1 MGRRVPRLYCLT
13 PLPRRRTNS
22 QSPTHTPGTSC
33 HCHAFIRVCGRLC
46 RLVPRR
52 LLRLGISAPAPTR
65 TPPRGA
71 RPHDT
76 HSLAPHPRTRGP
88 THPHTHAFITFHA
101 LLHLLGMPPPPH
113 RPITRWKQI
122 GSVDGTET
130 KSTSITCVA
139 PAPGPTERPGRVTT
153 YNRPALGPHAQ
164 RQPTLR
170 TIDNN
175 ALAAPRRPVEH
186 QPASRAAPGNAPGR
200 PPPCAP
206 YACAWRLWP
215 PDHTSASL

>member
-1 MGRRVPRLYCLT
+1 MSPAACSASASPPRPQPEPHREVLVPTIRIRWHPT
-13 PLPRRRTNS
+13 HAHGDRRTPT
-22 QSPTHTPGTSC
+22 PTHSSRSTLCFTYSACRRPPIGQSRGGNTSE
-33 HCHAFIRVCGRLC
+33 
-46 RLVPRR
+46 
-52 LLRLGISAPAPTR
+52 
-65 TPPRGA
+65 
-71 RPHDT
+71 
-76 HSLAPHPRTRGP
+76 
-88 THPHTHAFITFHA
+88 
-101 LLHLLGMPPPPH
+101 
-113 RPITRWKQI
+113 
-122 GSVDGTET
+122 SVDGTET

-164 RQPTLR
+164 RQPTLS